1 MNRVQ
6 EFPDLSLQ
14 IRNRAKWDRKSR
26 NNESQV
32 LQHLKLHL
40 AALKMKY
47 TTMIITMAVVAASMF
62 TSHSFA
68 QSSGDTTQIRRDKKD
83 SAEMV
88 TLREEQAQSTKDRNR
103 MADAKLDRKQT
114 KAKAEDA
121 QRIEKDAN
129 DAARESRYALRA
141 ERRAQKS
148 RKQAD
153 KQADKAAEARV
164 KSNNN

>member
-1 MNRVQ
+1 
-6 EFPDLSLQ
+6 
-14 IRNRAKWDRKSR
+14 
-26 NNESQV
+26 
-32 LQHLKLHL
+32 
-40 AALKMKY
+40 MKY
-47 TTMIITMAVVAASMF
+47 TTMIITMAAVAASMF

-68 QSSGDTTQIRRDKKD
+68 QSSGEITQTEPDKKD

-88 TLREEQAQSTKDRNR
+88 ILRAEQEQNTKDRNR
-103 MADAKLDRKQT
+103 IADAKLERKQT

-153 KQADKAAEARV
+153 KQAEKAAEARV